1 MFVIISTAL
10 LCHGSLIIHTMNTL
24 LISERQHDDDGRLSD
39 ICSINSQLSVRF
51 TKLAG
56 IMVGGVMADRIFLQ
70 ELAIVLLRRFNL
82 TDYGLAS

>member
-1 MFVIISTAL
+1 
-10 LCHGSLIIHTMNTL
+10 MNML
-24 LISERQHDDDGRLSD
+24 LISERQHHDDGRLSD